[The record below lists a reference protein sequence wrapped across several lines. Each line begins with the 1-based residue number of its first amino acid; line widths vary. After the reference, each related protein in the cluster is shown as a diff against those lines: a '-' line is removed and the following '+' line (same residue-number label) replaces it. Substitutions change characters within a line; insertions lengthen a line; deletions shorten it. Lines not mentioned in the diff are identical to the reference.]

1 MGDGGVTRPDRP
13 ETDLLEGGPE
23 SGVGSRLGSTWM
35 FASRR
40 QRLVAVSA
48 LLLLTLPAIT
58 LVVVLKARSWLDERR
73 LRDEVSVTTTI
84 DVAVSS
90 TTPLGGRVD
99 YFVVVRNMG
108 TRDVRVSG
116 LEHTDARLRIR
127 SRDFAAVVLVPGST
141 VDIPISVHLDCTGSP
156 IGTAALLGTVWA
168 TPASGRAQDV
178 PASLGRSLLLTDV
191 AQTLCE
197 VRPELTDR
205 ELSGPVGG

>member
-1 MGDGGVTRPDRP
+1 MTRPDGP

-23 SGVGSRLGSTWM
+23 SGVRSRLGSSWR

-40 QRLVAVSA
+40 QRIVAVGA
-48 LLLLTLPAIT
+48 LLLVTLPAVT
-58 LVVVLKARSWLDERR
+58 VVVLLKARSWLEERN
-73 LRDEVSVTTTI
+73 LRDQVSVTTTI

-99 YFVVVRNMG
+99 YFVVVRNTG
-108 TRDVRVSG
+108 TRDVRISG
-116 LEHTDARLRIR
+116 LAHTDARLRIR
-127 SRDFAAVVLVPGST
+127 SRDFAPVVLAPGST
-141 VDIPISVHLDCTGSP
+141 VDIPVSVRLDCTGSP
-156 IGTAALLGTVWA
+156 IGTATLLGTVAA